1 MGFYESSDLH
11 GIDLHRAFKALHTF
25 LKLPAP
31 QMKEAFGALRT
42 GTAVPGQLPGLVIV
56 GVVAKDISKQAV

>member
-1 MGFYESSDLH
+1 
-11 GIDLHRAFKALHTF
+11 
-25 LKLPAP
+25 
-31 QMKEAFGALRT
+31 MKEAFGALRT